1 MFGYFRKQ
9 SGKDQY
15 VLRVAAILREYIGP
29 AFHAY
34 NLAEECLGD
43 LRDSIA
49 NGMFHD
55 GPNPQENVMAYYSIC
70 SMISETSSAD
80 DKTTVL
86 KLSVMAGILKD
97 QLGAFENMTPLEKG
111 IWQFGEQ
118 VLAGGLM
125 APSADTIAKIKSATV
140 QIIMDLMKDQEVAA
154 LEQDVKTIVDN
165 VSSNTGDREVSK
177 LGERVLAISVLS
189 NATGFYID
197 QGENDLAYSY
207 FMCVSPAIQKY
218 FEREMESYSDY
229 QKSALRV
236 IVKNHR
242 SLAQELITD

>member
-154 LEQDVKTIVDN
+154 LEQDVKTTYRPI
-165 VSSNTGDREVSK
+165 
-177 LGERVLAISVLS
+177 
-189 NATGFYID
+189 
-197 QGENDLAYSY
+197 
-207 FMCVSPAIQKY
+207 
-218 FEREMESYSDY
+218 
-229 QKSALRV
+229 RV
-236 IVKNHR
+236 IEKFQNLVNESWRYQFCQTQPVSILTKEKMIWHTVTLCA
-242 SLAQELITD
+242 LAQRFRNTLSGKWNHIVTTRKVLFA